1 MAPFFASLV
10 YVGLKATQQLNVVY
24 HIVWAIIPVSYGM
37 ALCEFFLVGYIAM
50 ATVEAVSLGE
60 QAWLIFQIGT
70 GAGTGAVFSMILHK
84 RIRKE
89 NEKQHTKN

>member
-1 MAPFFASLV
+1 MTIAPFFASLV

-37 ALCEFFLVGYIAM
+37 ALCEFFLVGYIDVDA
-50 ATVEAVSLGE
+50 VEAVSLCE

-70 GAGTGAVFSMILHK
+70 GAGIGAVFSMILHK
-84 RIRKE
+84 RVRRDTPKD
-89 NEKQHTKN
+89 